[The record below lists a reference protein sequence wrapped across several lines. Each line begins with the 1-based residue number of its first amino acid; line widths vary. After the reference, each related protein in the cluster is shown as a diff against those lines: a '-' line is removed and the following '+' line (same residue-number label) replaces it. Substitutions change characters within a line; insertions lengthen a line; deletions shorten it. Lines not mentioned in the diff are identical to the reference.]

1 MEISYRHIN
10 YPLRPPTTV
19 KDFPI
24 LETDKYILK
33 LAETEEE
40 LASIF
45 HLRFEVFNLELSLGL
60 TTSRLTQMDQDEFD
74 TVCHHLMLISK
85 LTGKTVGTYRM
96 QTYKMASQGLGFD
109 SADIFDLQAIPDSIL
124 QKSVEIGRACIAK
137 EYRSLQALLMLWG
150 GLTNYLIINC
160 SKYFFG
166 CASLLTQSPW
176 EAACAYH
183 YFKKNNLIHKKILV
197 YPQSNYFL
205 DIPQKSPDVCHVE
218 IPNIL
223 QAYLSIGAKICSLPA
238 IDRQFKTIDFLTIA
252 NVKEFTRWHYATC
265 VTK

>member
-10 YPLRPPTTV
+10 SPLRPPTV
-19 KDFPI
+19 KDFPT

-40 LASIF
+40 LVSIF

-60 TTSRLTQMDQDEFD
+60 STSRLTQMDQDEFD

-109 SADIFDLQAIPDSIL
+109 SADIFDLQTIPDSIL

-137 EYRSLQALLMLWG
+137 EYRSLQALLMLWE

-166 CASLLTQSPW
+166 CASLSTQSPV

-183 YFKKNNLIHKKILV
+183 YFKKNNFTHKKILV
-197 YPQSNYFL
+197 YPQSTYSL
-205 DIPQKSPDVCHVE
+205 DIPEKSPDSCNVE

-223 QAYLSIGAKICSLPA
+223 QAYFSIGAKICSLPA

-252 NVKEFTRWHYATC
+252 NVKEFSRWHYPTC
-265 VTK
+265 FTQ